1 MKDINI
7 STISGSLG
15 KDAMPFD
22 GGIKFSIASN
32 LNYLKDGEWKTI
44 TDWYNVTFFGKIPFE
59 LLKGDRVLVQGK
71 FKTREY
77 QGKYYTELVADIVE
91 KLERTSKTRASV
103 QEDIGGYEPE
113 PNDSQSDVPF

>member
-7 STISGSLG
+7 STISGALG
-15 KDAMPFD
+15 KDATPFD

-32 LNYLKDGEWKTI
+32 FNYLKDGEWKTI
-44 TDWYNVTFFGKIPFE
+44 TDWYNVTFFGKIHFE

-91 KLERTSKTRASV
+91 KLERTSKAQVTV
-103 QEDIGGYEPE
+103 QDDIGGYEPE
-113 PNDSQSDVPF
+113 PKDSQSDVPF

>member
-32 LNYLKDGEWKTI
+32 LSYLKDGEWKTI

-91 KLERTSKTRASV
+91 KIQRTSKAKE